1 MSYTNSIYSDVLH
14 LQSSQ
19 CNYFWSVKVKVHVLL
34 LLLELLFSEF
44 VLLLKYINFVLL
56 PASYTYPLMAL
67 KGMVAAVVLDVLSV
81 LTLVL

>member
-1 MSYTNSIYSDVLH
+1 MLH

-19 CNYFWSVKVKVHVLL
+19 CNTFWSVKVIVLQVH
-34 LLLELLFSEF
+34 FFQGKYMHFYFFPEF

-67 KGMVAAVVLDVLSV
+67 KGMVAAVVLDILSV